1 MRLWLLIAALALGLA
16 ACSNPPYLSSF
27 SASPSILRSPQ
38 GGTFTLDWQGSIQ
51 SYVLTISSL
60 PGFPPPPQGILV
72 NGSPYTGPV
81 ILKGSSAQI
90 IFPPLPSPSSS
101 HFLSY
106 TYILTLTAGP
116 TQKRSIITLLY

>member
-1 MRLWLLIAALALGLA
+1 LRLWLLIAALALGLA

-27 SASPSILRSPQ
+27 SASPSTLSLQ
-38 GGTFTLDWQGSIQ
+38 GGTVTLDWQGSIQ
-51 SYVLTISSL
+51 SYVFTISSL
-60 PGFPPPPQGILV
+60 KGFPPPPPGILV

-90 IFPPLPSPSSS
+90 TFPSLSSKF
-101 HFLSY
+101 FLSY